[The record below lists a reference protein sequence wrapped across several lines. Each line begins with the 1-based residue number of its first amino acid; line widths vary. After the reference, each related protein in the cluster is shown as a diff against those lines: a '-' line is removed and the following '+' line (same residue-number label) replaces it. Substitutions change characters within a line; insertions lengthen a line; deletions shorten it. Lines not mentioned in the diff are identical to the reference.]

1 MLTFQTFSSSSA
13 GNAALLSW
21 NDVHIL
27 VDLGISCRRAK
38 QELAAR
44 GLAFE
49 DLAAI
54 CVTHEHSDHVSGL
67 RTYVQKQ
74 RTPLLCSKGTARQ
87 LAYQFAGI
95 EPMLAPFDGET
106 ACRGIVLRGVALSHD
121 VSQGTGFRFD
131 TPEGSVGILT
141 DTGVVTQEAEALLP
155 GVDLLVLEANHD
167 VERLKAGSRP
177 YHIKRRVLG
186 PSGHL
191 SNDAAADFACLA
203 ADRGTSQILLA
214 HISADNN
221 DPALA
226 LGTVGRALSA
236 LGWQGALSAAPQ
248 LEAGPVLEVRVCSR
262 SS

>member
-1 MLTFQTFSSSSA
+1 
-13 GNAALLSW
+13 
-21 NDVHIL
+21 
-27 VDLGISCRRAK
+27 
-38 QELAAR
+38 
-44 GLAFE
+44 
-49 DLAAI
+49 
-54 CVTHEHSDHVSGL
+54 
-67 RTYVQKQ
+67 
-74 RTPLLCSKGTARQ
+74 
-87 LAYQFAGI
+87 
-95 EPMLAPFDGET
+95 MLAPFDGET
-106 ACRGIVLRGVALSHD
+106 ACRGTVLRGVALSHD

-167 VERLKAGSRP
+167 VERLKAGARP
-177 YHIKRRVLG
+177 YQIKRRVLG
-186 PSGHL
+186 PYGHL

-236 LGWQGALSAAPQ
+236 LGWQGALSAAPR